1 MHQFDI
7 IDGSMLIERGASSQ
21 SYPNQRNVVFVRGD
35 GIIYKAYRG
44 DQNSDTIRRLREKT
58 EQLAQG
64 LRAKRKSV
72 LILVDLSK
80 LGKTTLS
87 ARKEEIEFI
96 RSLDFDKAAVFGEN
110 FLTRSLVR
118 IIVVLSGRE
127 YKIKFFDSESQAVD
141 WLGSI

>member
-7 IDGSMLIERGASSQ
+7 IDGSMLVERG
-21 SYPNQRNVVFVRGD
+21 
-35 GIIYKAYRG
+35 
-44 DQNSDTIRRLREKT
+44 
-58 EQLAQG
+58 
-64 LRAKRKSV
+64 
-72 LILVDLSK
+72 
-80 LGKTTLS
+80 
-87 ARKEEIEFI
+87 EFI
-96 RSLDFDKAAVFGEN
+96 RSLDFDKAAVFGKN